1 MQGFRIFTDK
11 KKWNKE
17 AEECINYALEEL
29 RKEYREIK
37 INELVKKKILNDYFK
52 LSDIFSINYVKGNMD
67 SFEKAACLMTA
78 INKNK
83 IIFYGDNQIKDISK
97 VIFTK
102 KSCAELNYIP
112 GDKLK
117 SDLAIK
123 AALKMCE
130 EPIYYNGNEWNTQ
143 KPEKLEKFNYKIF
156 EKEQSEEWKE
166 IKKELFIA
174 SHYSYGKHNELLSK
188 FLMLKYLYKYINS
201 KVNIITEE
209 NENKIEQTEEIQK
222 NYNEYCKER
231 TEGLNA
237 WIESD
242 IKQSETLEGLNKPK
256 TLEKRK

>member
-1 MQGFRIFTDK
+1 MMGFRFLTDK

-17 AEECINYALEEL
+17 AEDCINYALEEIQ
-29 RKEYREIK
+29 KEYREIK
-37 INELVKKKILNDYFK
+37 INEIVKKKILNDYFK

-102 KSCAELNYIP
+102 KSCDELNFIP

-130 EPIYYNGNEWNTQ
+130 EPIYYFGDNWNTQ
-143 KPEKLEKFNYKIF
+143 KPEQLEKFNF
-156 EKEQSEEWKE
+156 RTFAKEQSDEWKQ
-166 IKKELFIA
+166 IKEELFIA
-174 SHYSYGKHNELLSK
+174 SHYSYGKHNELLTK

-201 KVNIITEE
+201 KVDVKSLENDNREE
-209 NENKIEQTEEIQK
+209 QPEEMIQK
-222 NYNEYCKER
+222 YNR
-231 TEGLNA
+231 
-237 WIESD
+237 IED
-242 IKQSETLEGLNKPK
+242 KAKQSEILKEIDKPK
-256 TLEKRK
+256 TLGKRN